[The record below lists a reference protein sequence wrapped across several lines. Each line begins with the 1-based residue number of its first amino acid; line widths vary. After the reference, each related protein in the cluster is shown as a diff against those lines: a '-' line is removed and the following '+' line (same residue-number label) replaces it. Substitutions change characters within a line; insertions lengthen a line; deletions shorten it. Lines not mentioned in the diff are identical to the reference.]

1 MKGMDGSAASTWR
14 AVFDKHHSALI
25 DELASRLDSELHAAV
40 SAVTDAEREN
50 AARQIESARR
60 STAEA
65 LNQTLRRMRLAPSEA
80 AILQL
85 LADATAAWADKLV
98 VLSFENNQARSVGSR
113 NLNGTGFS
121 FETDKAGAIRS
132 VLDSHD
138 PMVALASPAEISPS
152 LADAFAEPDNDS
164 PKAYLFPVLVRQKVV
179 AMLIAVGAVVPAPL
193 ELLSEAAGM
202 KLELLTAP
210 PPLAPLRNPELVQI
224 AAPSVPPS
232 ATSERRLWEEL
243 SPDDQKL
250 HLQAQ
255 RVARVRV
262 AELRL
267 YNAEE
272 LRKGTFEGDI
282 YGALREGID
291 AARTAFLQSF
301 LSKSPT
307 MVDYLHLEI
316 LRSLAHD
323 DDRLLGKEYPGPMV

>member
-1 MKGMDGSAASTWR
+1 
-14 AVFDKHHSALI
+14 
-25 DELASRLDSELHAAV
+25 
-40 SAVTDAEREN
+40 
-50 AARQIESARR
+50 
-60 STAEA
+60 
-65 LNQTLRRMRLAPSEA
+65 
-80 AILQL
+80 
-85 LADATAAWADKLV
+85 
-98 VLSFENNQARSVGSR
+98 
-113 NLNGTGFS
+113 
-121 FETDKAGAIRS
+121 
-132 VLDSHD
+132 
-138 PMVALASPAEISPS
+138 
-152 LADAFAEPDNDS
+152 
-164 PKAYLFPVLVRQKVV
+164 
-179 AMLIAVGAVVPAPL
+179 
-193 ELLSEAAGM
+193 M

-272 LRKGTFEGDI
+272 LRKGTFDGDI